1 MGCDKRMLSRVIFMR
16 PQNAEEYG
24 GDCALDYERI
34 FRDYKDDVYRLA
46 ICYTNSRADAEDV
59 CQTVFLKLMEQ
70 KSFQPGKEKQWLLR
84 VTANECKNLLRSHW
98 WKTTVPM
105 DESLSV
111 EPPLINETLQAVLS
125 LEPKYRVA
133 VYLHYY
139 EMLSTQEIATLLHIT
154 QSTVTTQLSRA
165 RKLLKSKLEEE

>member
-1 MGCDKRMLSRVIFMR
+1 MDH
-16 PQNAEEYG
+16 
-24 GDCALDYERI
+24 ERL

-46 ICYTNSRADAEDV
+46 ICYTRSREDAEDV

-70 KSFQPGKEKQWLLR
+70 KRFQPGKEKQWLLR
-84 VTANECKNLLRSHW
+84 VTANECKNLLRSNW
-98 WKTTVPM
+98 WKNTVPM
-105 DESLSV
+105 DESLSA
-111 EPPLINETLQAVLS
+111 EPPQVNETLQAVLS
-125 LEPKYRVA
+125 LEPKYRVV

-154 QSTVTTQLSRA
+154 QSTVTTRLSRA

>member
-1 MGCDKRMLSRVIFMR
+1 MDY
-16 PQNAEEYG
+16 A
-24 GDCALDYERI
+24 ALFQAYR
-34 FRDYKDDVYRLA
+34 DDVYRLA
-46 ICYTNSRADAEDV
+46 VCYTRSREDAEDV

-105 DESLSV
+105 DESISV
-111 EPPLINETLQAVLS
+111 EPPEVNETLQAVLS
-125 LEPKYRVA
+125 LEPKYRVV

-139 EMLSTQEIATLLHIT
+139 EMLSAEEIGKLLHIT
-154 QSTVTTQLSRA
+154 RSAVTTRLSRA
-165 RKLLKSKLEEE
+165 RQMLKEHLKEV